1 MNGTT
6 QIIKGNRYLLWIVFW
21 LFLASVCLSQNAK
34 APLIANLTRSHMTG
48 CGCYFGFPEREGSW
62 VLEADDG
69 DSVAWVNING
79 VDTKLKLDRSTF
91 AQKEFEVNDKFSEFY
106 SGSSYQVEVH
116 YVVKRLPTEK
126 DYEWTKMTATI
137 IVRRG
142 ATKSVLRLDGG
153 CGC

>member
-6 QIIKGNRYLLWIVFW
+6 QIIKANRYLLWIVFW

-91 AQKEFEVNDKFSEFY
+91 AQKEFEVRDLLNTF
-106 SGSSYQVEVH
+106 
-116 YVVKRLPTEK
+116 
-126 DYEWTKMTATI
+126 
-137 IVRRG
+137 VRRNENYRL
-142 ATKSVLRLDGG
+142 TKVLRCLPRRYAQARTGYVQYVMVK
-153 CGC
+153 CAL